1 MPSTPET
8 PAASATP
15 PSSAIHAIPAA
26 PAILP
31 KPAASAPSRTATPL
45 IPALGSTSATDG
57 LPGNP
62 SKIKPVKF
70 KSGRIGLTLKFS
82 GVESSLATM
91 SAFVLP
97 GEVLEVQASGGSG
110 LYAASSR
117 TGTLVA
123 DDRKPLW
130 RWTAPAVHG
139 GDHQIRI
146 RDRGKGGK
154 DVAMLR
160 VFVMRPY
167 AGGPTIDAF
176 PIGSYSPPPEK
187 NAAAFAHPKG
197 FLEIT
202 AKDHATPVSPHFK
215 LGQFRGKEEVDGKS
229 YMALRP
235 SLLLKLEKV
244 LEELARRGL
253 ATDTLSV
260 VSGFRTPA
268 YNSRIGN
275 ETSLSRHLY
284 GDAADFFLDRDG
296 DGEMDDLTSDGLVSW
311 DDAVVLYDLVDKAID
326 GGKSTGPLAGGLS
339 IYPATAQHGPMVHV
353 DTRGVRVRW

>member
-1 MPSTPET
+1 MPET
-8 PAASATP
+8 SAASAIP
-15 PSSAIHAIPAA
+15 AIPVT
-26 PAILP
+26 PAILS
-31 KPAASAPSRTATPL
+31 KPASPAIRATPL
-45 IPALGSTSATDG
+45 LPALGSTSATDG
-57 LPGNP
+57 LPGDP
-62 SKIKPVKF
+62 KKIRPVKF
-70 KSGRIGLTLKFS
+70 KSGRIGLTLRFS

-91 SAFVLP
+91 SAFVVP
-97 GEVLEVQASGGSG
+97 DEVLEIQASGGSG

-130 RWTAPAVHG
+130 KWTAPAVHG

-146 RDRGKGGK
+146 RDRGKGRK

-167 AGGPTIDAF
+167 DGSETIDTF
-176 PIGSYSPPPEK
+176 PIGSYGPPPGK
-187 NAAAFAHPKG
+187 NAAAFAQPKG

-202 AKDHATPVSPHFK
+202 KKDHATPVSPHFK

-235 SLLLKLEKV
+235 ALLLKLEKV

-253 ATDTLSV
+253 ATETLSV
-260 VSGFRTPA
+260 MSGFRTPA
-268 YNSRIGN
+268 YNARIGN

-296 DGEMDDLTSDGLVSW
+296 DGEMDDLDGNGLVSW
-311 DDAVVLYDLVDKAID
+311 DDAVVLYDLVDEAVD
-326 GGKSTGPLAGGLS
+326 GGKATGPLAGGLS
-339 IYPATAQHGPMVHV
+339 IYPATTQHGPMVHV
-353 DTRGVRVRW
+353 DTRGVRVRWLP

>member
-1 MPSTPET
+1 VLPIPGLVPTT
-8 PAASATP
+8 PAMP
-15 PSSAIHAIPAA
+15 
-26 PAILP
+26 L
-31 KPAASAPSRTATPL
+31 APSGPGTP
-45 IPALGSTSATDG
+45 ATDG
-57 LPGNP
+57 LPGK
-62 SKIKPVKF
+62 KIRSVKF
-70 KSGRIGLTLKFS
+70 KSGRIGLTLRFS

-97 GEVLEVQASGGSG
+97 GETLEIQASGGSG

-139 GDHQIRI
+139 GDHLVRI
-146 RDRGKGGK
+146 RDRGKSKG

-167 AGGPTIDAF
+167 DGSETIDTF
-176 PIGSYSPPPEK
+176 PIGSYSPPPAK
-187 NAAAFAHPKG
+187 NAEAFAPPRG

-202 AKDHATPVSPHFK
+202 KKDHATPVSPHFQ
-215 LGQFRGKEEVDGKS
+215 LGQFRGKDEVGGKS
-229 YMALRP
+229 YLALRP

-253 ATDTLSV
+253 ATDTLTVMSA
-260 VSGFRTPA
+260 FRTPE
-268 YNSRIGN
+268 YNARIGN
-275 ETSLSRHLY
+275 QTTLSRHLY

-296 DGEMDDLTSDGLVSW
+296 DGEMDDLTGDGFVTW
-311 DDAVVLYDLVDKAID
+311 DDAVVLYELVDKVID
-326 GGKSTGPLAGGLS
+326 RGNAAGPLAGGLS
-339 IYPATAQHGPMVHV
+339 IYPATPQHGPMVHV